1 MYWGYGRYCTVP
13 RKIHEV
19 ILSPVEER
27 FLTSITHAGR
37 DFTAREILHAQ
48 VLLHSNDAHPDTKQS
63 NKEIAEWL
71 GISATTVNA
80 IRRAYADG
88 GLDAALY
95 RKTRVT
101 PPVAAKITGDV
112 EARIIATALGP
123 APEGY
128 ARWTLRLLAE
138 YCQEHEYVVEISHTR
153 IGELLNTNE
162 LKPHLS
168 EYWCI
173 PKQNDPFFVANMEDV
188 LTIYQLPYDPDV
200 PVLCMDEMPTQLL
213 GEVRA
218 RINAKPIHLDP
229 ETELPQHGYCEK
241 IDYEYKRCGTA
252 SIFMFTEPLGGWRHA
267 IASPRRTRVDWAQM
281 MREIADVYYPDCKR
295 IILVSDN
302 LNTHTKAAFYEA
314 YPPKTAFRLAQR
326 FEMHHTPKHGSW
338 LNMAETELSALS
350 MQCVGKT
357 RVDNLEEL
365 NEMIRGWEAD
375 RNHRQIGV
383 NWQFTTAD
391 ARIKLRR
398 LYPKP
403 VFES

>member
-1 MYWGYGRYCTVP
+1 MP
-13 RKIHEV
+13 KRKYDV
-19 ILSPVEER
+19 ILSPAEEH
-27 FLTSITHAGR
+27 FLKSITRAGKNY
-37 DFTAREILHAQ
+37 TAREILHAQ
-48 VLLHSNDAHPDTKQS
+48 VLLHSNDADQDAKQS
-63 NKEIAEWL
+63 NKEIAAWL

-80 IRRAYADG
+80 IRRAYAES
-88 GLDAALY
+88 GLDAALH
-95 RKTRVT
+95 RKTRVA

-123 APEGY
+123 APDGY
-128 ARWTLRLLAE
+128 SRWTLRLLAE
-138 YCQEHEYVVEISHTR
+138 YCQEKEYVVEISHTR
-153 IGELLNTNE
+153 IGELLNSNE

-188 LTIYQLPYDPDV
+188 LSIYQRPYDRQV
-200 PVLCMDEMPTQLL
+200 PVICMDEMPIQLL
-213 GEVRA
+213 GEVRERICA
-218 RINAKPIHLDP
+218 RPIHTDP
-229 ETELPQHGYCEK
+229 ETELPKPGYSEK

-267 IASPRRTRVDWAQM
+267 IAQPTRTRLDWAQM
-281 MREIADVYYPDCKR
+281 MRRVADEYYPDRDR

-302 LNTHTKAAFYEA
+302 LNTHTPAAFYEA
-314 YPPKTAFRLAQR
+314 YSPETAFRLSQK

-357 RVDNLEEL
+357 RTDKLEDL
-365 NEMIRGWEAD
+365 NEMLAAWEQD
-375 RNHRQIGV
+375 RNRKQIGV
-383 NWQFTTAD
+383 NWQFTTRD

-403 VFES
+403 IFGS

>member
-1 MYWGYGRYCTVP
+1 MPKKR
-13 RKIHEV
+13 HDV
-19 ILSPVEER
+19 ILSPAEVR
-27 FLTSITHAGR
+27 FLKSITHAGR
-37 DFTAREILHAQ
+37 DYTAREILHAQ
-48 VLLHSNDAHPDTKQS
+48 VLLHSNDADPKTKQS
-63 NKEIAEWL
+63 NKEIAVWL

-80 IRRAYADG
+80 IRRAYAES
-88 GLDAALY
+88 GLDAALH

-123 APEGY
+123 APDGY
-128 ARWTLRLLAE
+128 SRWTLRLLAE
-138 YCQEHEYVVEISHTR
+138 YCQEKEYVVEISHTR
-153 IGELLNTNE
+153 IGELLNSNE

-188 LTIYQLPYDPDV
+188 LSVYQRPYDWRV
-200 PVLCMDEMPTQLL
+200 PVLCMDEMPIQLL
-213 GEVRA
+213 GEIRE
-218 RINAKPIHLDP
+218 RICACPIHTDP
-229 ETELPQHGYCEK
+229 ETELPKPGYSEK

-267 IASPRRTRVDWAQM
+267 IARPTRTRLDWAQM
-281 MREIADVYYPDCKR
+281 MRHVADDYYSDRDR

-302 LNTHTKAAFYEA
+302 LNTHTPAAFYEA
-314 YPPKTAFRLAQR
+314 YSPETAFRLAQK

-357 RVDNLEEL
+357 RTDKLEDL
-365 NEMIRGWEAD
+365 NEMLAAWEKD
-375 RNHRQIGV
+375 RNSKQIGV
-383 NWQFTTAD
+383 NWQFTTQD

-403 VFES
+403 IFES

>member
-1 MYWGYGRYCTVP
+1 MPKKKHT
-13 RKIHEV
+13 V

-27 FLTSITHAGR
+27 FLTSITHAGNG
-37 DFTAREILHAQ
+37 FTARELLHAQ
-48 VLLHSNDAHPDTKQS
+48 VLLHSNDAHPETKQS
-63 NKEIAEWL
+63 NKEIATWL
-71 GISATTVNA
+71 GISATTVNS
-80 IRRAYADG
+80 IRRTYADK

-95 RKTRVT
+95 RKTRIT
-101 PPVAAKITGDV
+101 PPVAAKITGDI

-123 APEGY
+123 APDGY

-153 IGELLNTNE
+153 IGELLNSNE

-188 LTIYQLPYDPDV
+188 LSVYERPYNDCV
-200 PVLCMDEMPTQLL
+200 PVICMDEMPIQLL
-213 GEVRA
+213 GEVRE
-218 RINAKPIHLDP
+218 RINARPLRTDPDTEIPKP
-229 ETELPQHGYCEK
+229 GYTEK

-267 IASPRRTRVDWAQM
+267 IARPHRTRVDWAQM
-281 MREIADVYYPDCKR
+281 MREIADHYYPNCAR

-314 YPPKTAFRLAQR
+314 YSPETAFRLAQK
-326 FEMHHTPKHGSW
+326 FEMHYTPKHGSW
-338 LNMAETELSALS
+338 LNMAETELSTLS
-350 MQCVGKT
+350 MQCVGKK
-357 RVDNLEEL
+357 RVEKLEEL
-365 NEMIRGWEAD
+365 NEMLLAWEAD
-375 RNHRQIGV
+375 RNNHQIGV
-383 NWQFTTAD
+383 NWQFTTED
-391 ARIKLRR
+391 ARIKLKR